1 MSGKMKKILL
11 AGAMVLMMLALMVP
25 GSSSEQKA
33 KFPFT
38 VEKNIGTATFA
49 LKTYDEVWDAVVKT
63 LVNWFYILGVVE
75 KDTGIIEVE
84 FQPDP
89 FFWGGG
95 SNGPEGT
102 IMGVMIKK
110 RDGGIS
116 VMLIWVLGPDI
127 LIRSRSS
134 QIKYL
139 YGEFYQAVA
148 DILYG
153 KADRTVVTQE
163 TSATLWD

>member
-25 GSSSEQKA
+25 GSSSEQKPRY
-33 KFPFT
+33 PFT

-63 LVNWFYILGVVE
+63 LVNWFYILGFVE
-75 KDTGIIEVE
+75 KDAGIISVE
-84 FQPDP
+84 FQPDW
-89 FFWGGG
+89 FSWGWG
-95 SNGPEGT
+95 SHGPRGT

-139 YGEFYQAVA
+139 YREFYQAVA

-153 KADRTVVTQE
+153 KTGRTVVTRE
-163 TSATLWD
+163 TSAALLD

>member
-1 MSGKMKKILL
+1 MKKILL
-11 AGAMVLMMLALMVP
+11 AGAIVLMMLALMVP

-33 KFPFT
+33 KHPFI
-38 VEKNIGTATFA
+38 VLNNIGISAFA

-63 LVNWFYILGVVE
+63 LVNWFYILGFIE
-75 KDTGIIEVE
+75 KDAGIIEVE
-84 FQPDP
+84 VQPDP
-89 FFWGGG
+89 FFWGWG

-102 IMGVMIKK
+102 RMGVMIKK

-116 VMLIWVLGPDI
+116 VMLIWVLGPDV
-127 LIRSRSS
+127 LIQSRSS

-153 KADRTVVTQE
+153 KAGRTVVTQE
-163 TSATLWD
+163 TSATI